1 MSSEDIKVM
10 SGAMAD
16 AVIIPDEPTVYTD
29 KLQIHVNGRKYKTQ
43 FTKKF
48 IERKIWKEPNPN
60 EIVSILPGSVNAVLV
75 KKGAKVKK
83 GDKLLIYEAMKMKNV
98 ISAPFDGEV
107 EMVNVEPGD
116 KLPKGALLILLKQE
130 KPAEKKKRTRR

>member
-1 MSSEDIKVM
+1 
-10 SGAMAD
+10 MAD
-16 AVIIPDEPTVYTD
+16 AVIMPDEPVVYTD

-48 IERKIWKEPNPN
+48 AERKVWKEPNPN
-60 EIVSILPGSVNAVLV
+60 EIVSILPGSVNSVLV

-98 ISAPFDGEV
+98 ICAPFEAEV
-107 EMVNVEPGD
+107 EMINVEPGD
-116 KLPKGALLILLKQE
+116 KLPKGALLILLKKEEPKE
-130 KPAEKKKRTRR
+130 KTKRARKGK

>member
-16 AVIIPDEPTVYTD
+16 AVLIPDEPVVYKD
-29 KLQIHVNGRKYKTQ
+29 KLQIYVNGRKYKTQ

-60 EIVSILPGSVNAVLV
+60 EIVSILPGSVNSVLV

-98 ISAPFDGEV
+98 ISAPFDAEV

-116 KLPKGALLILLKQE
+116 KLPKGALLILLKRE
-130 KPAEKKKRTRR
+130 KPAEKKKRSRK